1 MQSFRNLQD
10 SRKEEAQLKSWGE
23 QQIARLLERNNIDYF
38 YEHPLAVID
47 GGKTRIWYPDFQLPH
62 YGLLIEYFGMS
73 DDPVY
78 AAGMKKKQTVYEAND
93 LTALLLTPDV
103 FRRDWP
109 NEILSSIQEIL
120 TDRLTDLYMARN
132 SSLQAEV
139 RAGFS
144 LGNS

>member
-1 MQSFRNLQD
+1 MESFRYLQD
-10 SRKEEAQLKSWGE
+10 SRKGGAPLKSWGE

-38 YEHPLAVID
+38 YEHPLAVMD
-47 GGKTRIWYPDFQLPH
+47 EGKTRIWYPDFQLPH
-62 YGLLIEYFGMS
+62 YGMLIEYFGMS

-78 AAGMKKKQTVYEAND
+78 AAGMKKKKTVYEAND

-132 SSLQAEV
+132 SSPQAEV
-139 RAGFS
+139 RAGFGV
-144 LGNS
+144 GNS